1 MSFPDQAT
9 TLDESMP
16 GLHSV
21 DSNLDAA
28 SVTFESVFPEFFEHI
43 MMPFNGPGDHVV
55 RPPNVSNY
63 TQDLNFGAGD
73 IDFSFLDNPS
83 AWTPMPFQ
91 DVQIDPPDSQP
102 NTGRTPSSEAGPRSE
117 ALKRSPWSWNSWIP
131 PRGVGAFSEHAELN
145 VREDRINA
153 ADQLTSPSA
162 RQISH
167 CSLDQSNRDQ
177 MIRIVTQCT
186 VQKLSMPS
194 FPSLQLLEELIDI
207 FLLEDTYAIGS
218 HIHIPTF
225 DSKKTRTE
233 LLLAMV
239 ARGAAFVSFAP
250 IWKMGFVLQDV
261 VRYAI
266 AAEFERD
273 NSTTRDLQA
282 VQTSLMWVNT
292 GVWSGF
298 RRFTEIAASFL
309 QPPVTMLAWSNAFT
323 RSRYR
328 EIIPS
333 PEDSPEVLEQKWRD
347 WAEQEAWKR
356 LVFHTFLHDAQAMLV
371 HMRSPL
377 ITPAQMQ
384 LPIPSSRDLWLAS
397 NALAWRSVFLA
408 QNTFDGGALP
418 STIEMFS
425 DPELF
430 SGLNHHTDKSLCR
443 LLVAHSMAHDVFEY
457 RQQAQMLR
465 NAGERRR
472 RDKGLSHM
480 SRLRDLYDDLT
491 AFLTSCEADHT
502 TPPEI
507 PFVLEFLMM
516 SLHVALDDIQLFA
529 GREGEDEARRI
540 FPQVRA
546 WTRDAE
552 SRKAVWHAGQVF
564 NHARAFEKTRLRDF
578 YAVAMY
584 HATLVLWV
592 WGMVTSGSSRQSG
605 IATPVGS
612 TLPQNPPPQIAFTA
626 TKSQAKVVLDGPE
639 SKSTKAFVQLGH
651 GTPGLLNAVRPANEM
666 LDARPSSTFEVF
678 TSLFDSRG
686 VMTSAAG
693 VLKGNFSHTK
703 GSLPPLVANLSNLLD
718 ELGKLPS

>member
-1 MSFPDQAT
+1 
-9 TLDESMP
+9 
-16 GLHSV
+16 
-21 DSNLDAA
+21 
-28 SVTFESVFPEFFEHI
+28 
-43 MMPFNGPGDHVV
+43 
-55 RPPNVSNY
+55 
-63 TQDLNFGAGD
+63 
-73 IDFSFLDNPS
+73 
-83 AWTPMPFQ
+83 
-91 DVQIDPPDSQP
+91 
-102 NTGRTPSSEAGPRSE
+102 
-117 ALKRSPWSWNSWIP
+117 
-131 PRGVGAFSEHAELN
+131 
-145 VREDRINA
+145 
-153 ADQLTSPSA
+153 
-162 RQISH
+162 
-167 CSLDQSNRDQ
+167 
-177 MIRIVTQCT
+177 
-186 VQKLSMPS
+186 MPS
-194 FPSLQLLEELIDI
+194 FPSLQLLEDLIDV

-233 LLLAMV
+233 LMLAMV
-239 ARGAAFVSFAP
+239 ARGAAFVSFPP

-328 EIIPS
+328 DIIPL
-333 PEDSPEVLEQKWRD
+333 PEDSSEVLEQKWRE

-377 ITPAQMQ
+377 ITSAQMQ
-384 LPIPSSRDLWLAS
+384 LPIPCSRDLWLAS
-397 NALAWRSVFLA
+397 NAHAWRSVYLA
-408 QNTFDGGALP
+408 QNPFDGGALP
-418 STIEMFS
+418 STIDMFS

-430 SGLNHHTDKSLCR
+430 SSLDHHTDKSLCR

-457 RQQAQMLR
+457 RQQAQMLQH
-465 NAGERRR
+465 AGERRR

-480 SRLRDLYDDLT
+480 SRLRDLYVLTSIFSPVHLTNTFYRYDDLT
-491 AFLTSCEADHT
+491 AFLTSCEADPT

-529 GREGEDEARRI
+529 GREGEDEARRV
-540 FPQVRA
+540 FPQVRT
-546 WTRDAE
+546 WTRDSE

-564 NHARAFEKTRLRDF
+564 NHAKAFEKTRLRDF
-578 YAVAMY
+578 YAVATY

-605 IATPVGS
+605 IATPIGA
-612 TLPQNPPPQIAFTA
+612 TMPQNPPTQIAFTA
-626 TKSQAKVVLDGPE
+626 AKSQARVVLDGPE
-639 SKSTKAFVQLGH
+639 TKGTKAFVQLGH
-651 GTPGLLNAVRPANEM
+651 GTPGLLNAIRPANEM
-666 LDARPSSTFEVF
+666 LDARPSSTSEVF
-678 TSLFDSRG
+678 CSLFDSRG
-686 VMTSAAG
+686 VMATAAS
-693 VLKGNFSHTK
+693 VLKSNFPHTK

>member
-1 MSFPDQAT
+1 MF
-9 TLDESMP
+9 
-16 GLHSV
+16 
-21 DSNLDAA
+21 DAA
-28 SVTFESVFPEFFEHI
+28 PEK
-43 MMPFNGPGDHVV
+43 VV
-55 RPPNVSNY
+55 AN
-63 TQDLNFGAGD
+63 TDLCLMF
-73 IDFSFLDNPS
+73 
-83 AWTPMPFQ
+83 
-91 DVQIDPPDSQP
+91 
-102 NTGRTPSSEAGPRSE
+102 R
-117 ALKRSPWSWNSWIP
+117 
-131 PRGVGAFSEHAELN
+131 
-145 VREDRINA
+145 
-153 ADQLTSPSA
+153 
-162 RQISH
+162 
-167 CSLDQSNRDQ
+167 
-177 MIRIVTQCT
+177 
-186 VQKLSMPS
+186 SMPS

-225 DSKKTRTE
+225 DSRKTRAE

-239 ARGAAFVSFAP
+239 ARGAAFVSYAP

-323 RSRYR
+323 RPRYR
-328 EIIPS
+328 EIVPS
-333 PEDSPEVLEQKWRD
+333 PEDSSEVLEQKWRE

-356 LVFHTFLHDAQAMLV
+356 LVFNFFLHDAQAMLV

-377 ITPAQMQ
+377 ITPAQMK

-397 NALAWRSVFLA
+397 NAHAWRGVFLA
-408 QNTFDGGALP
+408 QNPFDGGAAP

-430 SGLNHHTDKSLCR
+430 SGADHHTDKSLCR
-443 LLVAHSMAHDVFEY
+443 LLVAHSMAHDVFEH
-457 RQQAQMLR
+457 RQEAQMLQH
-465 NAGERRR
+465 AGERRR
-472 RDKGLSHM
+472 RDKGMSHM
-480 SRLRDLYDDLT
+480 SRLRDLYVLASDIIAVCLANRFRRYDDLT
-491 AFLTSCEADHT
+491 AFLTSCEADHA

-516 SLHVALDDIQLFA
+516 TLHVSLDDIQLFA

-546 WTRDAE
+546 WTRDSE

-564 NHARAFEKTRLRDF
+564 NHAKAFEKTRLRDF

-605 IATPVGS
+605 IATPVG
-612 TLPQNPPPQIAFTA
+612 TTMPQHPPPQIAFT
-626 TKSQAKVVLDGPE
+626 TLKSQARVVLDGPE
-639 SKSTKAFVQLGH
+639 SKISKAFVQLGH

-666 LDARPSSTFEVF
+666 LDARPSTTSEVF
-678 TSLFDSRG
+678 ISLFDSRG

-693 VLKGNFSHTK
+693 VLKGNFPHTK